1 MNINEFI
8 KDNLIKVTG
17 DLIKKDPENLALK
30 TAIEEFHVKITSIP
44 QRSKAE
50 MLSDKGL
57 IEIKLMKEAL
67 LEFLTNPSLPDSV
80 KSEIEIEKTVLKDI

>member
-17 DLIKKDPENLALK
+17 NLIEKEPENLALK
-30 TAIEEFHVKITSIP
+30 TAIEEFHVKINSIP

-57 IEIKLMKEAL
+57 TEIKLMKEAL
-67 LEFLTNPSLPDSV
+67 LEFLTNPSIPDSV
-80 KSEIEIEKTVLKDI
+80 KSEIEIEKTVLKNI